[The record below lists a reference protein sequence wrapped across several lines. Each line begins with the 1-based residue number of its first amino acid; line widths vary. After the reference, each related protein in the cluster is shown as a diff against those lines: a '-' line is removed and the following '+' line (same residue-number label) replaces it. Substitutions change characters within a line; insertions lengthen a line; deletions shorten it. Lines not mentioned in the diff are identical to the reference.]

1 MSASEVL
8 TGPGYYADMSDVAR
22 LQRNLKAYVTHRRK
36 IPEDQ
41 ILTQKGNA
49 LRIELWR
56 GFWKRRWIKSKKTG
70 RNWASV
76 MRGITGGHKGI
87 KVRLQ
92 RLISPWDSRIPSKT
106 KAGKPLSLRQKLVAQ
121 EIMRR
126 VSGSG
131 VLGVSF
137 LGRRWRFN
145 KKGAFLVVNKTNTLG
160 TAATFKKTEDSYIIT
175 GFTPG
180 LEKIAKRYGVIK
192 TALNEVSRDIEKYLA
207 DRIGPAFVAAL
218 HAK

>member
-1 MSASEVL
+1 MSQVL
-8 TGPGYYADMSDVAR
+8 HGPGFIGYADTSELDR
-22 LQRNLKAYVTHRRK
+22 LQRNLKAYVQYRRK

-56 GFWKRRWIKSKKTG
+56 GFWAHRFIERKAQKKAWPKILRKLIDSKG
-70 RNWASV
+70 
-76 MRGITGGHKGI
+76 GI

-92 RLISPWDSRIPSKT
+92 YLTAPWDSRVPDTDKN
-106 KAGKPLSLRQKLVAQ
+106 GKPLTLRQKLVAQ

-126 VSGSG
+126 ISGSG

-137 LGRRWRFN
+137 LGKRWRFN
-145 KKGAFLVVNKTNTLG
+145 KKGAYLIVNKTNKLG
-160 TAATFKKTEDSYIIT
+160 TAATFQKRDDEYIIR

-180 LEKIAKRYGVIK
+180 LLKVAQRYGVLRGAIS
-192 TALNEVSRDIEKYLA
+192 EVSRDIEKYLA
-207 DRIGPAFVAAL
+207 DRIGPAFLEAL
-218 HAK
+218 HAH